1 MSYNRINLFL
11 RIGFFYFDIE
21 NIYALLVYKE

>member
-11 RIGFFYFDIE
+11 RIVFFNFDIA
-21 NIYALLVYKE
+21 NIYALLVYKK

>member
-11 RIGFFYFDIE
+11 RVVFFNFDIE
-21 NIYALLVYKE
+21 NIYALLVYKK

>member
-11 RIGFFYFDIE
+11 RIDFFSIDIE
-21 NIYALLVYKE
+21 NIYAILVYKK